1 MHDPTDGG
9 LLEGL
14 YEMSIAANK
23 GFIVWE
29 NKIPIAEETKVL
41 SKHFNIDPLK
51 LISSGVLLAAIPSE
65 KHMRLLEF

>member
-23 GFIVWE
+23 GFIV
-29 NKIPIAEETKVL
+29 
-41 SKHFNIDPLK
+41 
-51 LISSGVLLAAIPSE
+51 
-65 KHMRLLEF
+65 